1 MIYYF
6 LIIFIPI
13 VLIGSYFFLDK
24 NDYID
29 LSFDIP
35 NEQSQESDSILDK
48 QNKNSDI
55 MTNSSWEVI
64 WTWETEEDLIVKDN
78 FVDTNKWTWPEI
90 LVEEEKNIPEFW
102 WEITKDEIDK
112 EENNVNIPS
121 EINLKVPFFAQAPDW
136 DWSLPWKEAC
146 EEASL
151 ALAFHF
157 VNWDNLTKQEFKNDL
172 TEMFDLQ
179 EEIFWK
185 YIDTS
190 IAETAELLESYYDYD
205 NYEIIEEPTV
215 DDLKRELTNWNPI
228 IAPFAWKKL
237 WNSYY
242 TNGWPRYHM
251 LVIVWYN
258 DEQWV
263 FITNDVWTSR
273 WLNFPYEYDVI
284 MNSLH
289 DLIEVWEWDILDWE
303 KRVLV
308 IR

>member
-29 LSFDIP
+29 LSFEVE
-35 NEQSQESDSILDK
+35 NEQT
-48 QNKNSDI
+48 QNTGAL
-55 MTNSSWEVI
+55 TNSSWEVI
-64 WTWETEEDLIVKDN
+64 WTWETEEDLVVKDD
-78 FVDTNKWTWPEI
+78 FVETDDEWMPEI
-90 LVEEEKNIPEFW
+90 LIEEETEVPEFW
-102 WEITKDEIDK
+102 WDVEKDEIDT
-112 EENNVNIPS
+112 EENSINIPS
-121 EINLKVPFFAQAPDW
+121 QINLKVPFFAQAPDW

-157 VNWDNLTKQEFKNDL
+157 VNWDDITKEEFKSDL

-179 EEIFWK
+179 ENIFWK

-190 IAETAELLESYYDYD
+190 IAETAQLLEEYYDYD
-205 NYEIIEEPTV
+205 NYEVIEEPTV
-215 DDLKRELTNWNPI
+215 DDLKRELSQWNPI
-228 IAPFAWKKL
+228 VAPFAWKKL

-242 TNGWPRYHM
+242 TNWWPRYHM
-251 LVIVWYN
+251 LVIVWYD

-273 WLNFPYEYDVI
+273 WMNFPYEYDVI

-289 DLIEVWEWDILDWE
+289 DLVPRWEWDILDWE